1 MNNFVAKHC
10 RTFNKATVQRDRTK
24 YHRPSSRSLMDEW
37 FEDENDGFEHPGMVE
52 PKELETPSISD
63 NVYKRSFTN
72 KQEINMPENAIGIAC
87 PHAVGEPGVDAK
99 QCVLNHQ
106 LYGNVNQ
113 ELMELSP
120 VTHYHLNW
128 VFDLETYATC
138 QNAIVP
144 EISAVAFDILSG
156 EVFHEITLHI
166 DVDSQVALGREVSAS
181 TLSFWLMQSEE
192 ARRKM
197 LLADPD
203 YCRKRGIELPMP
215 ICGAMS
221 KLYQEIIDVSAKWAE
236 QTGFSKE
243 PLVWGNGITFDL
255 GKTISL
261 FETAQVP
268 LPWQFWA
275 ERDARTIMDLAPE
288 IKKQFSLDF
297 RGVPHYGLDDC
308 KHELRYLSATY
319 IKIWEMS
326 KEK

>member
-1 MNNFVAKHC
+1 MTQQNFVAKHC

-24 YHRPSSRSLMDEW
+24 FHRPSSRSLMDEW

-63 NVYKRSFTN
+63 NVYKRSFNN
-72 KQEINMPENAIGIAC
+72 KQEITMEMFVALRQQQHKN
-87 PHAVGEPGVDAK
+87 
-99 QCVLNHQ
+99 
-106 LYGNVNQ
+106 LYGNVDPNS
-113 ELMELSP
+113 LELSP
-120 VTHYHLNW
+120 ITHYHLNW
-128 VFDLETYATC
+128 VFDLETYATN

-156 EVFHEITLHI
+156 EVFHELTLHI

-181 TLSFWLMQSEE
+181 TLTFWLTQSEE
-192 ARRKM
+192 ARNKM
-197 LLADPD
+197 LLADPA
-203 YCRKRGIELPMP
+203 YCRNRGLPAPMP
-215 ICGAMS
+215 ICGAMAR
-221 KLYQEIIDVSAKWAE
+221 LQHEIKAVSERWSE

-261 FETAQVP
+261 FESAQIP

-275 ERDARTIMDLAPE
+275 ERDARTLMDLAPE
-288 IKKQFSLDF
+288 IKKSFLHDF
-297 RGVPHYGLDDC
+297 QGIPHFGLDDC

>member
-72 KQEINMPENAIGIAC
+72 KQEINMEQVVARQQELHKN
-87 PHAVGEPGVDAK
+87 
-99 QCVLNHQ
+99 
-106 LYGNVNQ
+106 LYGNVD
-113 ELMELSP
+113 MDRMDLSP

-203 YCRKRGIELPMP
+203 YCRKNGLEIPLP
-215 ICGAMS
+215 ICGAMG
-221 KLYQEIIDVSAKWAE
+221 KLRQEIIDVSAKWAE

-261 FETAQVP
+261 FETAQIP

-288 IKKQFSLDF
+288 IKKGFSLDF

>member
-1 MNNFVAKHC
+1 MTQQNFVAKHC

-37 FEDENDGFEHPGMVE
+37 FIDEDDGFEHPGMIE
-52 PKELETPSISD
+52 PKEFETPSISG

-72 KQEINMPENAIGIAC
+72 KQEITMEQAI
-87 PHAVGEPGVDAK
+87 
-99 QCVLNHQ
+99 VLQQELHNK
-106 LYGNVNQ
+106 LYGNVDPDS
-113 ELMELSP
+113 LELSP
-120 VTHYHLNW
+120 VSHHHLNW
-128 VFDLETYATC
+128 VFDLETYATN

-156 EVFHEITLHI
+156 EVFHTASFHI
-166 DVDSQVALGREVSAS
+166 DVGSQVALGREVSAS
-181 TLSFWLMQSEE
+181 TLSFWLMQEEE

-197 LLADPD
+197 LLADPE
-203 YCRKRGIELPMP
+203 YCRDNGLPEP
-215 ICGAMS
+215 FQICGAMTQLS
-221 KLYQEIIDVSAKWAE
+221 HIIKTVSATWAE
-236 QTGFSKE
+236 QTGLSKE

-275 ERDARTIMDLAPE
+275 ERDARTLMDLAPG
-288 IKKQFSLDF
+288 IKKAFGKDF

-308 KHELRYLSATY
+308 KHELRYLSAAY
-319 IKIWEMS
+319 IKIWELS
-326 KEK
+326 KND

>member
-72 KQEINMPENAIGIAC
+72 KQEINMEQMVA
-87 PHAVGEPGVDAK
+87 
-99 QCVLNHQ
+99 HQ
-106 LYGNVNQ
+106 QELHKNLYGNVNQ

-156 EVFHEITLHI
+156 EVFHEITLRL
-166 DVDSQVALGREVSAS
+166 DVDSQVALGRVVSAS
-181 TLSFWLMQSEE
+181 TLTFWLNQSQD
-192 ARRKM
+192 ARDQMM
-197 LLADPD
+197 LSDAD
-203 YCRKRGIELPMP
+203 YCRKTGNPMPLP
-215 ICGAMS
+215 ICGAMGQ
-221 KLYQEIIDVSAKWAE
+221 LYQEIRMVSERWAKE
-236 QTGFSKE
+236 TGFSKE

-297 RGVPHYGLDDC
+297 RGVSHYGLDDC

>member
-1 MNNFVAKHC
+1 MTQQNFVAKHC

-24 YHRPSSRSLMDEW
+24 YHRPSARSLMDEW

-72 KQEINMPENAIGIAC
+72 KQEITMEQAI
-87 PHAVGEPGVDAK
+87 
-99 QCVLNHQ
+99 VLQQELHNK
-106 LYGNVNQ
+106 LYGNVDPDS
-113 ELMELSP
+113 LELSP
-120 VTHYHLNW
+120 VSHHHLNW
-128 VFDLETYATC
+128 VFDLETYATN

-144 EISAVAFDILSG
+144 ELSAVAFDILSG
-156 EVFHEITLHI
+156 EVFHEATFHI

-181 TLSFWLMQSEE
+181 TLSFWLMQSED

-197 LLADPD
+197 LLADAE
-203 YCRKRGIELPMP
+203 YCEKNDLPAP
-215 ICGAMS
+215 LQIGGAMAQLS
-221 KLYQEIIDVSAKWAE
+221 HIIKTVSATWAE
-236 QTGFSKE
+236 QTGLSKE
-243 PLVWGNGITFDL
+243 PMVWGNGITFDL

-275 ERDARTIMDLAPE
+275 ERDARTLMDLAPG
-288 IKKQFSLDF
+288 IKKAFEQDF
-297 RGVPHYGLDDC
+297 QGIPHYGLDDC

-326 KEK
+326 KND